1 MRWGL
6 VFFVVFFILLSA
18 MPQLKKLGL
27 GRLPGDISFRM
38 LGRQVELPLMSTLLL
53 ALLGLLIVRFL

>member
-6 VFFVVFFILLSA
+6 VFFVLFFILLTA
-18 MPQLKKLGL
+18 MPQLKKFGL

-38 LGRQVELPLMSTLLL
+38 MGRDIELPLMSTVLL
-53 ALLGLLIVRFL
+53 ALVGLLLVRLL